1 MMTCGQMDDETAWIP
16 ELNLENTI
24 VKFLFTADRNSYR
37 RMTTSE
43 LRETNLVDGLFIPGK
58 VALCY
63 TDVDRA
69 IVGSAVPLKVP
80 LTLPVHK
87 ELASDFFAQ
96 RREIGA
102 VNIGGLGRV
111 RVNGETFDVDNRDSL
126 YIGRGSEDIEFFSDA
141 EASPAKYYILS
152 YPAHAEYPT
161 TLVKKSEAMRL
172 NLGSIEECNKRIIHQ
187 AIRPGIVETCQI
199 VMGFTQLAPGSVWN
213 TMPPHTHRRR
223 TEIYMYF
230 DLDETSSVFHFM
242 GEPDET
248 RSLVVRNGEAVVSP
262 SWSIHTGA
270 GTRNYTFIWGMGGE
284 NQEFDD
290 MDHVDIKT
298 LR

>member
-1 MMTCGQMDDETAWIP
+1 ME
-16 ELNLENTI
+16 
-24 VKFLFTADRNSYR
+24 FLFTADRERYR

-43 LRETNLVDGLFIPGK
+43 LREAYMVDGMFKAGE
-58 VALCY
+58 VTLCY
-63 TDVDRA
+63 TDIDRA
-69 IVGSAVPLKVP
+69 IVGSAVPLEGA

-96 RREIGA
+96 RREIG
-102 VNIGGLGRV
+102 VINIGGAGKV
-111 RVNGETFDVDNRDSL
+111 TVDGETHDVANRDSL
-126 YIGRGSEDIEFFSDA
+126 YIGRGSKEVEFLSDSA
-141 EASPAKYYILS
+141 GNPAKYYILS
-152 YPAHAEYPT
+152 YPAHAAYPT
-161 TLVKKSEAMRL
+161 TLVKQSDAKRMD
-172 NLGSIEECNKRIIHQ
+172 LGSLEESNERIIHQ
-187 AIRPGIVETCQI
+187 SIRPGIVDTCQI

-223 TEIYMYF
+223 SEIYVYF
-230 DLDETSSVFHFM
+230 DLDESSNVFHFM

-262 SWSIHTGA
+262 SWSLHCAA
-270 GTRNYTFIWGMGGE
+270 GTRSYTFIWGMGGE

-290 MDHVDIKT
+290 MDHIDMKT

>member
-1 MMTCGQMDDETAWIP
+1 
-16 ELNLENTI
+16 LE
-24 VKFLFTADRNSYR
+24 FLFTADRNSYR

-43 LRETNLVDGLFIPGK
+43 LREAYMVDGMFVPGE
-58 VALCY
+58 VTLCY
-63 TDVDRA
+63 TDIDRA
-69 IVGSAVPLKVP
+69 IVGSAVPLKES

-96 RREIGA
+96 RREIG
-102 VNIGGLGRV
+102 VINIGGSGKV
-111 RVNGETFDVDNRDSL
+111 TVDGEIFAVDNRDSL
-126 YIGRGSEDIEFFSDA
+126 YIGRGSKDVEFGSDS
-141 EASPAKYYILS
+141 EGNPAQYYIQS

-161 TLVKKSEAMRL
+161 KLVKQSDAKRMD
-172 NLGSIEECNKRIIHQ
+172 LGSLEECNERVIHQ
-187 AIRPGIVETCQI
+187 SIRPGIVDTCQI

-223 TEIYMYF
+223 SEIYMYF
-230 DLDETSSVFHFM
+230 DLDEASNVFHFM

-262 SWSIHTGA
+262 SWSMHCAA
-270 GTRNYTFIWGMGGE
+270 GVRNYTFIWGMGGE

-290 MDHVDIKT
+290 MDHIDVKT
-298 LR
+298 LL

>member
-1 MMTCGQMDDETAWIP
+1 ME
-16 ELNLENTI
+16 
-24 VKFLFTADRNSYR
+24 FLFTADRERYR

-43 LRETNLVDGLFIPGK
+43 LRESYMVEGMFVPGE
-58 VALCY
+58 VTLCY

-69 IVGSAVPLKVP
+69 IVGSAVPLGDA

-96 RREIGA
+96 RREIG
-102 VNIGGLGRV
+102 VINIGGAGKV
-111 RVNGETFDVDNRDSL
+111 TVDGDTHDVANRDSL
-126 YIGRGSEDIEFFSDA
+126 YIGRGSKEVEFLSDSA
-141 EASPAKYYILS
+141 GNPAKYYILS
-152 YPAHAEYPT
+152 YPAHAAYPT
-161 TLVKKSEAMRL
+161 KLVKQSDAKRMD
-172 NLGSIEECNKRIIHQ
+172 LGSLEESNERIIHQ
-187 AIRPGIVETCQI
+187 SIRPGIVDTCQI

-223 TEIYMYF
+223 SEIYVYF
-230 DLDETSSVFHFM
+230 DLDESSNVFHFM

-262 SWSIHTGA
+262 SWSLHCAA

-290 MDHVDIKT
+290 MDHIDTKT

>member
-1 MMTCGQMDDETAWIP
+1 ME
-16 ELNLENTI
+16 
-24 VKFLFTADRNSYR
+24 FLFTADRERYR

-43 LRETNLVDGLFIPGK
+43 LRESYMVDGMFVPGEMT
-58 VALCY
+58 LCY
-63 TDVDRA
+63 TDIDRA
-69 IVGSAVPLKVP
+69 IVGSAVPLADS

-96 RREIGA
+96 RREIG
-102 VNIGGLGRV
+102 VINIGGAGKITV
-111 RVNGETFDVDNRDSL
+111 DGETYDVQNRDSL
-126 YIGRGSEDIEFFSDA
+126 YIGRGSKDVEFRSDA
-141 EASPAKYYILS
+141 ADDPAQYYILS

-161 TLVKKSEAMRL
+161 KLVKQSDAKRME
-172 NLGSIEECNKRIIHQ
+172 LGSTEECNERVIHQ
-187 AIRPGIVETCQI
+187 SIRPGIVDTCQI
-199 VMGFTQLAPGSVWN
+199 VMGFTQLAPGSIWN

-223 TEIYMYF
+223 TEVYMYF
-230 DLDETSSVFHFM
+230 DLDESSNVFHFM

-262 SWSIHTGA
+262 SWSLHCAA

-290 MDHVDIKT
+290 MDHIDMKT

>member
-1 MMTCGQMDDETAWIP
+1 ME
-16 ELNLENTI
+16 
-24 VKFLFTADRNSYR
+24 FLFTADRNRYR

-43 LRETNLVDGLFIPGK
+43 LREAYMVDGMFIAGE
-58 VALCY
+58 VSLCY
-63 TDVDRA
+63 TDIDRA
-69 IVGSAVPLKVP
+69 IVGSAVPLKDP

-96 RREIGA
+96 RREIG
-102 VNIGGLGRV
+102 VINIGGAGKIRV
-111 RVNGETFDVDNRDSL
+111 DGKTFDVDNRDSL
-126 YIGRGSEDIEFFSDA
+126 YIGRGSKDVEFASDSGN
-141 EASPAKYYILS
+141 SPAQYYILS
-152 YPAHAEYPT
+152 YPAHSEYPT
-161 TLVKKSEAMRL
+161 TLVKKSDAKRMD
-172 NLGSIEECNKRIIHQ
+172 LGSLEECNERIIHQ
-187 AIRPGIVETCQI
+187 SIRPGIVDTCQI
-199 VMGFTQLAPGSVWN
+199 VMGFTQLAPGSIWN

-223 TEIYMYF
+223 SEVYMYF
-230 DLDETSSVFHFM
+230 DLDEASNVFHFM

-262 SWSIHTGA
+262 SWSMHCAA

-290 MDHVDIKT
+290 MDHIDMKT

>member
-1 MMTCGQMDDETAWIP
+1 ME
-16 ELNLENTI
+16 
-24 VKFLFTADRNSYR
+24 FLFTADRNRYR

-43 LRETNLVDGLFIPGK
+43 LRESYLVDGMFVPGE
-58 VALCY
+58 VTLCY

-69 IVGSAVPLKVP
+69 IVGSAVPLKDS

-96 RREIGA
+96 RREIG
-102 VNIGGLGRV
+102 VINIGGSGKV
-111 RVNGETFDVDNRDSL
+111 SVDGETFDVDNRDSL
-126 YIGRGSEDIEFFSDA
+126 YIGRGSKDIEFISNSED
-141 EASPAKYYILS
+141 SPAQFYILS

-161 TLVKKSEAMRL
+161 KLVKQADAKRL
-172 NLGSIEECNKRIIHQ
+172 DLGSREESNKRVIRQ
-187 AIRPGIVETCQI
+187 SIRPGIVETCQI
-199 VMGFTQLAPGSVWN
+199 VMGFTQLEPGSVWN

-223 TEIYMYF
+223 SEIYMYF
-230 DLDETSSVFHFM
+230 DLDETANVFHFM

-262 SWSIHTGA
+262 SWSMHSGA

-284 NQEFDD
+284 NQESDD
-290 MDHVDIKT
+290 MDHIDMET

>member
-1 MMTCGQMDDETAWIP
+1 ME
-16 ELNLENTI
+16 
-24 VKFLFTADRNSYR
+24 FLFAADRERYR

-43 LRETNLVDGLFIPGK
+43 LREAYMVDGMFIPGD
-58 VALCY
+58 VTLCY
-63 TDVDRA
+63 TDIDRA
-69 IVGSAVPLKVP
+69 IVGSAVPLEDS

-96 RREIGA
+96 RREIG
-102 VNIGGLGRV
+102 VINIGGSGKV
-111 RVNGETFDVDNRDSL
+111 TVDGETYDMENRDSL
-126 YIGRGSEDIEFFSDA
+126 YIGRGSKDVEFRSNSKD
-141 EASPAKYYILS
+141 SPAQFYILS
-152 YPAHAEYPT
+152 YPAHAKYPT
-161 TLVKKSEAMRL
+161 KLVKQSEAKRMD
-172 NLGSIEECNKRIIHQ
+172 LGSTEECNERIIHQ
-187 AIRPGIVETCQI
+187 SIRPGIVDTCQI
-199 VMGFTQLAPGSVWN
+199 VMGFTQLAPGSIWN

-223 TEIYMYF
+223 TEVYMYF
-230 DLDETSSVFHFM
+230 DLDESSNVFHFM

-262 SWSIHTGA
+262 SWSLHCAA

-290 MDHVDIKT
+290 MDHIDMKT

>member
-1 MMTCGQMDDETAWIP
+1 ME
-16 ELNLENTI
+16 
-24 VKFLFTADRNSYR
+24 FLFTADRERYR

-43 LRETNLVDGLFIPGK
+43 LRESYMVDSLFVPGEIT
-58 VALCY
+58 LCY

-69 IVGSAVPLKVP
+69 IVGSAVPLGDAQ
-80 LTLPVHK
+80 TLPVHK

-96 RREIGA
+96 RREIG
-102 VNIGGLGRV
+102 VINIGGAGKISV
-111 RVNGETFDVDNRDSL
+111 DGETHDVANRDSL
-126 YIGRGSEDIEFFSDA
+126 YIGRGSKDVEFRSDSA
-141 EASPAKYYILS
+141 DEPAQYYFLS
-152 YPAHAEYPT
+152 YPAHAAYPT
-161 TLVKKSEAMRL
+161 TLVQQSDAKRME
-172 NLGSIEECNKRIIHQ
+172 LGSLEDSNERVIHQ
-187 AIRPGIVETCQI
+187 SIRPGIVDTCQI
-199 VMGFTQLAPGSVWN
+199 VMGFTQLASGSVWN

-223 TEIYMYF
+223 TEVYMYF
-230 DLDETSSVFHFM
+230 DLDESSNVFHFM

-262 SWSIHTGA
+262 SWSLHCAA

-290 MDHVDIKT
+290 MDHIDMKT

>member
-1 MMTCGQMDDETAWIP
+1 
-16 ELNLENTI
+16 
-24 VKFLFTADRNSYR
+24 
-37 RMTTSE
+37 MTTSE
-43 LRETNLVDGLFIPGK
+43 LRETNLVDGMFVPGK
-58 VALCY
+58 VTLCY

-96 RREIGA
+96 RREIGV
-102 VNIGGLGRV
+102 VNIGGSGRV
-111 RVNGETFDVDNRDSL
+111 RVDGETFDVDNRDSL
-126 YIGRGSEDIEFFSDA
+126 YIGRGSKDIEFSSDS
-141 EASPAKYYILS
+141 EASPARYYILS

-161 TLVKKSEAMRL
+161 TRVKRSEATRL
-172 NLGSIEECNKRIIHQ
+172 DLGSIEECNKRIIHQ
-187 AIRPGIVETCQI
+187 SIRPGIVETCQI

-223 TEIYMYF
+223 SEIYMYF
-230 DLDETSSVFHFM
+230 DLDETSNVFHFM
-242 GEPDET
+242 GEPEET

-270 GTRNYTFIWGMGGE
+270 GTRNYTFVWGMGGE

-290 MDHVDIKT
+290 MDHIAIET

>member
-1 MMTCGQMDDETAWIP
+1 ME
-16 ELNLENTI
+16 
-24 VKFLFTADRNSYR
+24 FLFTADRERYR

-43 LRETNLVDGLFIPGK
+43 LRESYMVDSLFVPGEIT
-58 VALCY
+58 LCY

-69 IVGSAVPLKVP
+69 IVGSAVPLGDAQ
-80 LTLPVHK
+80 TLPVHK

-96 RREIGA
+96 RREIG
-102 VNIGGLGRV
+102 VINIGGAGKISV
-111 RVNGETFDVDNRDSL
+111 DGETYDVANRDSL
-126 YIGRGSEDIEFFSDA
+126 YIGRGKKDVEFRSDSA
-141 EASPAKYYILS
+141 DKPAQYYFLS
-152 YPAHAEYPT
+152 YPAHAAYPT
-161 TLVKKSEAMRL
+161 KLVKQSDAKCMD
-172 NLGSIEECNKRIIHQ
+172 LGSLEECNERVIHQ
-187 AIRPGIVETCQI
+187 SIRPGIVDTCQI
-199 VMGFTQLAPGSVWN
+199 VMGFTQLAPGSIWN

-223 TEIYMYF
+223 TEVYMYF
-230 DLDETSSVFHFM
+230 DLDESSNVFHFM

-262 SWSIHTGA
+262 SWSLHCAA

-290 MDHVDIKT
+290 MDHIDMKT

>member
-1 MMTCGQMDDETAWIP
+1 ME
-16 ELNLENTI
+16 
-24 VKFLFTADRNSYR
+24 FLFTADRDRYR

-43 LRETNLVDGLFIPGK
+43 LRESYMVDSLFVPGEIT
-58 VALCY
+58 LCY

-69 IVGSAVPLKVP
+69 IVGSAVPLGDAQ
-80 LTLPVHK
+80 TLPVHK

-96 RREIGA
+96 RREIG
-102 VNIGGLGRV
+102 VINIGGAGKISV
-111 RVNGETFDVDNRDSL
+111 DGETHDVANRDSL
-126 YIGRGSEDIEFFSDA
+126 YIGRGSKDVEFRSDSA
-141 EASPAKYYILS
+141 DEPAQYYFLS
-152 YPAHAEYPT
+152 YPAHAAYPT
-161 TLVKKSEAMRL
+161 KLVKQADAKRME
-172 NLGSIEECNKRIIHQ
+172 LGSLEDSNERVIHQ
-187 AIRPGIVETCQI
+187 SIRPGIVDTCQI
-199 VMGFTQLAPGSVWN
+199 VMGFTQLASGSVWN

-223 TEIYMYF
+223 TEVYMYF
-230 DLDETSSVFHFM
+230 DLDESSNVFHFM

-262 SWSIHTGA
+262 SWSLHCAA

-290 MDHVDIKT
+290 MDHIDMKT